1 MKNLRQAV
9 IAVLLL
15 GIAAIPVLAQQQDED
30 APLSLGEVARQNRE
44 KQKKAEP
51 EHVLS
56 DEAKEP
62 QDPPEAEETSL
73 CGEPLP
79 LMQQTYASAFVGQQ
93 PPSDEELGKAL
104 LEWLGQHPGLESI
117 SPEDLARTE
126 EPRTM
131 KQFWAD
137 HDLAD
142 KIALMFV
149 EEMKEFREK
158 HSEAEVSERIA
169 KMLSAKSPLRQG
181 DVLER
186 AVRDEKQRRAS
197 AQGKTPAESDLLA
210 EAINLYSI
218 CENKRLIGSQDEVEK
233 QSKLALRTKLEQA
246 GFKLPDL
253 PNDTATPA
261 KTDGE

>member
-1 MKNLRQAV
+1 MKNLRPAM

-15 GIAAIPVLAQQQDED
+15 GIAAIPVLAQQPDDD
-30 APLSLGEVARQNRE
+30 APPSLGEVARQNRE
-44 KQKKAEP
+44 KHQKAQP

-62 QDPPEAEETSL
+62 QDPPETAETSL

-104 LEWLGQHPGLESI
+104 LEWLAQHPGLEVI
-117 SPEDLARTE
+117 NPEELAQTD
-126 EPRTM
+126 EPRTT

-142 KIALMFV
+142 KIAAMFV

-158 HSEAEVSERIA
+158 HSEAEINERIA
-169 KMLSAKSPLRQG
+169 KLLSAKSPLRQG

-197 AQGKTPAESDLLA
+197 AQGKMTTDSDRLS

-233 QSKLALRTKLEQA
+233 LSKLALRTKLEQA
-246 GFKLPDL
+246 GFKLP
-253 PNDTATPA
+253 NDSTAPA
-261 KTDGE
+261 KSDGE